1 MLNIQMTE
9 LAVNFPNNVM
19 RNLITLVESSRLQGV
34 LSEDGVMCMFKTSI
48 LPASCYS
55 SKVK

>member
-34 LSEDGVMCMFKTSI
+34 LSEDGVMLSLI
-48 LPASCYS
+48 HI
-55 SKVK
+55 